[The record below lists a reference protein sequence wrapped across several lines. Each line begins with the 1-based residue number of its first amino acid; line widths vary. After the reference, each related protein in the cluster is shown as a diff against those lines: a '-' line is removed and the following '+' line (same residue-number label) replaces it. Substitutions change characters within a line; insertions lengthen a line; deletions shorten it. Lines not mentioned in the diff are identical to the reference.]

1 MGETNNKEIWKRL
14 FHVLFNNKVAD
25 EELPNIWAKFKKENL
40 HKSDI
45 RTAIE
50 SFKDHLHKDVRKRLN
65 ESSEGSADEVSLLAS
80 SLKDL
85 SVQYQIPN
93 EVMDKLCDLR
103 IEETGAEASI
113 LSLLRTS
120 QLDNDF
126 WRLLFTDIRDREVDV
141 ISEEKRIPI
150 LEGGQTKHMSMTN
163 IEQKFNL
170 ENPDLL
176 TAQRAVPDQMIHDDL
191 FDAHV
196 NTESVRESLK
206 SSYDKRFSEA
216 KATLAE
222 ENPRWT
228 NKEVEKQAAAQ
239 AKQEIKE
246 SREAKQLQHRVAMMA
261 EDEVQKSILRA
272 MKEFDIPVFVFRGVN
287 TYDDIGK
294 FLDEGFDIKMS
305 RLKAFSSGNSK
316 STLECEHDINA
327 IALLPSGPPLVS
339 LVQVEKLNSEE
350 F

>member
-1 MGETNNKEIWKRL
+1 MGETNNNEIWKRL

-113 LSLLRTS
+113 LSVLRES
-120 QLDNDF
+120 SLLDNDF
-126 WRLLFTDIRDREVDV
+126 WRLLFTDIRDREVEV

-150 LEGGQTKHMSMTN
+150 LEGGQVKHMSMAD
-163 IEQKFNL
+163 IEQKFIL

-176 TAQRAVPDQMIHDDL
+176 TAQRCIPAKEKYLLYDENGEPLDLRTKVDEYVQDCSDCSERVPEPDELLNIPKALEEKVFLFADRKHKGFAEAYSRVKSWAVFPD
-191 FDAHV
+191 F
-196 NTESVRESLK
+196 
-206 SSYDKRFSEA
+206 KR
-216 KATLAE
+216 KVLHLY
-222 ENPRWT
+222 
-228 NKEVEKQAAAQ
+228 KQ
-239 AKQEIKE
+239 
-246 SREAKQLQHRVAMMA
+246 
-261 EDEVQKSILRA
+261 D
-272 MKEFDIPVFVFRGVN
+272 FR
-287 TYDDIGK
+287 
-294 FLDEGFDIKMS
+294 L
-305 RLKAFSSGNSK
+305 
-316 STLECEHDINA
+316 
-327 IALLPSGPPLVS
+327 
-339 LVQVEKLNSEE
+339 
-350 F
+350 